1 MFGTGRGTR
10 SPAETDVREADGT
23 PVGRRTILGLIA
35 LAGAGV
41 VGGKAVQDG
50 LAKVLAPIEL
60 RDPTGLISLIPVGDS
75 FRFYSVTGAVP
86 TRTSRTYRLAVG
98 GMVAH
103 TASYTLA
110 DLQAMPQTRL
120 VRDFQCITGWHVP
133 QVHWSGVRLS
143 TLLDRAAPAA
153 GASAVRFRSFDGTYT
168 ESLTLEQ
175 ARLDDV
181 IVALQMLGGP
191 ITHDHGG
198 PVRMYVAPMYGYKST
213 KWLSGIELTAN
224 VEPGYWEHRGYPVDG
239 FISPSRGHDS

>member
-1 MFGTGRGTR
+1 MFRKDR
-10 SPAETDVREADGT
+10 STKSTAEEDG
-23 PVGRRTILGLIA
+23 PEVDGKPIGRRTILGLVA

-41 VGGKAVQDG
+41 VGGGAVQAG

-60 RDPTGLISLIPVGDS
+60 RDPTGLLSLIPVGDS

-86 TRTSRTYRLAVG
+86 TETAQTYRLAID
-98 GMVAH
+98 GMVTH

-110 DLQAMPQTRL
+110 DLQAMPQVSL
-120 VRDFQCITGWHVP
+120 VRDFQCVTGWHVP

-143 TLLDRAAPAA
+143 TLLNRAVPAA
-153 GASAVRFRSFDGTYT
+153 GATAVRFRSFDGTYT

-175 ARLDDV
+175 AMLGDV

-213 KWLSGIELTAN
+213 KWLSGIELTPT
-224 VEPGYWEHRGYPVDG
+224 VELGYWEHHGYPVDG
-239 FISPSRGHDS
+239 FIDPSQGAGT